1 MDISDHTRMVFDRIQ
16 KFEPECA
23 RKIIGYLL
31 LKENGE
37 QEISALASCPDR
49 LVRDVALVAK
59 MELQKLSANSSLP
72 PVLPPSNSSRQG
84 LSQLPI
90 IASRSPTS
98 PASFPVQSADWEQQ
112 PNTNITNTDFTV
124 PMNYI
129 DSTSELQKRMQL
141 FGLENN
147 IDPMHAGNNG
157 IANDY
162 FRLDASPR
170 NLNAQDGRRLSSE
183 LPVKPCHY
191 FNRGFCKNGS
201 SCRFYHAGQV
211 GPERLSL
218 TLGNDANNDD
228 PLISPGSL
236 AQLESEL
243 VELLKLRRNNPI
255 TIASLPIV
263 YFDKYQKALQA
274 DGYLSESQRHGKSGY
289 NLSKLLARLKNTIR
303 VIERPHGQHVVVLAE
318 DVAKYGERRDPG
330 QNISAARQI
339 YLTFP
344 ADCTFTEEDVSNYF
358 KTFGAVEDVRLPCLQ
373 ERMFGFVTFA
383 DPKTVK
389 TVLERG
395 NPHFVVGS
403 RVLVKPYREKLKNIN
418 QKCTDRIKNSVS
430 YQPQYADIHSELTSM
445 SRSFRSISGDPTFLR
460 RRFIEEEERS
470 LELQMRQRLAELQRS
485 QHSAYLGFSMN
496 GLNARKDTFN
506 FQPTEYLNHTETDRP
521 RDIKTESNNTGDYR
535 DGELDLPESPFAF
548 LRDD

>member
-37 QEISALASCPDR
+37 QGISALASCPDR

-98 PASFPVQSADWEQQ
+98 PASFPVQSAYWEQQ
-112 PNTNITNTDFTV
+112 PNTNTTNTDFNA
-124 PMNYI
+124 PMNYT
-129 DSTSELQKRMQL
+129 DSTSELQQWMQL

-170 NLNAQDGRRLSSE
+170 NMNAQAGGSLSSE

-201 SCRFYHAGQV
+201 SSRFYHAGQV

-218 TLGNDANNDD
+218 TPGNDANNDD
-228 PLISPGSL
+228 QLISPGSL
-236 AQLESEL
+236 GQLESEL
-243 VELLKLRRNNPI
+243 VELLKVRRGNPI
-255 TIASLPIV
+255 KIASLPMV

-318 DVAKYGERRDPG
+318 DVSKYMARDPG
-330 QNISAARQI
+330 QNISPARQI

-344 ADCTFTEEDVSNYF
+344 ADSTLTEEDVSNYF
-358 KTFGAVEDVRLPCLQ
+358 KTFGAVEDVSLQ

-395 NPHFVVGS
+395 YSHFVVGS
-403 RVLVKPYREKLKNIN
+403 RVLVKPYRK
-418 QKCTDRIKNSVS
+418 
-430 YQPQYADIHSELTSM
+430 
-445 SRSFRSISGDPTFLR
+445 
-460 RRFIEEEERS
+460 
-470 LELQMRQRLAELQRS
+470 
-485 QHSAYLGFSMN
+485 
-496 GLNARKDTFN
+496 KD
-506 FQPTEYLNHTETDRP
+506 D
-521 RDIKTESNNTGDYR
+521 
-535 DGELDLPESPFAF
+535 
-548 LRDD
+548 